1 MPVYI
6 LTEVSSQL
14 YISLSTPVKNTP
26 KKKKKGE
33 REKKRDLR

>member
-26 KKKKKGE
+26 KKKKGE